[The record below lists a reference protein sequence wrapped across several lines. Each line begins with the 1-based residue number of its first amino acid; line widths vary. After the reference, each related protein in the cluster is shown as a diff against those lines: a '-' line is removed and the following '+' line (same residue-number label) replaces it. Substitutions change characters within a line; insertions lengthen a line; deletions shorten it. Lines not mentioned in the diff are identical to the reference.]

1 MKLALDERVI
11 LYFDILG
18 YKQKFEEENFNSIEY
33 LQTIRSVMSRV
44 QEYAKTVGSI
54 VLKIFSDNAC
64 MVFDTGD
71 KGTGLSLAKIIAYEL
86 QQVLLEKYSVLIRGC
101 ISYGE
106 IYIDDDLVYG
116 AGLIKC
122 VEMEEQAE
130 YPRII
135 IDSCLN
141 SEIFSD
147 AYGVL
152 AKITDD
158 YYEVTYLDGVVAG
171 DESYDMLS
179 VRNRI
184 IEMTNKYCTKDLK
197 QKAKVIK
204 KYKWLVDTFNKLSF
218 DLYIRVE
225 KSTEQQLKVS

>member
-1 MKLALDERVI
+1 MKLTLDKRVI

-18 YKQKFEEENFNSIEY
+18 YKQKFEEENFSSIEY
-33 LQTIRSVMSRV
+33 LQTIRSVMSKV
-44 QEYAKTVGSI
+44 QEYANTVGSI

-64 MVFDTGD
+64 MVFDTGN

-86 QQVLLEKYSVLIRGC
+86 QQILLEKYSVLIRGC

-122 VEMEEQAE
+122 VEMEEKAE
-130 YPRII
+130 FPRII

-141 SEIFSD
+141 DEIFSD
-147 AYGVL
+147 AYGMIE
-152 AKITDD
+152 KITDD
-158 YYEVTYLDGVVAG
+158 YYEVSYLNGGVVG
-171 DESYDMLS
+171 DGSYDMS
-179 VRNRI
+179 GIRNRI
-184 IEMTNKYCTKDLK
+184 IEITNKYCAKKLN
-197 QKAKVIK
+197 QKTRVIK

>member
-141 SEIFSD
+141 GEIFSD

-171 DESYDMLS
+171 DESYDMSREAIDRTSPS
-179 VRNRI
+179 VSKILYQGYVNDVYSKLDIARHLNVGQNHIDKFLREVSKWNR
-184 IEMTNKYCTKDLK
+184 
-197 QKAKVIK
+197 
-204 KYKWLVDTFNKLSF
+204 
-218 DLYIRVE
+218 
-225 KSTEQQLKVS
+225 